1 MDAAVGVSER
11 ESFRKEC
18 QRVRVKLGKLARPS
32 TVAGGSL
39 TACLVSPEPWRE
51 VGDGTDRRDP
61 PISDRV

>member
-39 TACLVSPEPWRE
+39 TACLGSPEPRHE
-51 VGDGTDRRDP
+51 VGNRTDGRDP
-61 PISDRV
+61 PVSDHV